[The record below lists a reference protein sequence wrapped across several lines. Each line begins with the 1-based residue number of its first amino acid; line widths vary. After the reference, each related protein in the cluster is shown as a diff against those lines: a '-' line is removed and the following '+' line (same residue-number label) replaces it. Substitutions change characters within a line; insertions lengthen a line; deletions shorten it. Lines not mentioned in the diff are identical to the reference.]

1 MSLSDKTYH
10 FPPGFLWGAATS
22 SHQVE
27 GGNCWNDWWEYEQAG
42 CVPYRSGETCRH
54 YQLYEAD
61 FDLAQSWGH
70 NAHRFSL
77 EWSRIEPAE
86 GQWNLEAVGHYQAVL
101 RALRSRG
108 MEPVVTLHHFTNP
121 AWFAHRGGWLRRD
134 SAKLFARYAAYVAT
148 HLGKDV
154 KFWLTLNEPT
164 VYMLH
169 GYILGEWPPCLRASW
184 RKAARVFS
192 NLARAHVAAYRV
204 LHHNCQNTM
213 VSFAHSAPL
222 IVPCDPTRQR
232 DRMAVAVRDW
242 LLNHAFFRLIGAPHT
257 LDFIGI
263 NYYTRTIVR
272 SVGVGLGVLVGRACR
287 LPHHDR
293 WPVSTT
299 GWEVYPPGLALILEQ
314 FAVFGLPLLV
324 TENGVATDDEILRRH
339 ALMQHLESLA
349 QAYERGVQVI
359 GYLYWSLMDN
369 FEWALGTHARFGLAA
384 VDFTTQQRLP
394 RPCAENFAR
403 VCRESRLLVGHST
416 DLSSR

>member
-1 MSLSDKTYH
+1 MQTSISGKAYH
-10 FPPGFLWGAATS
+10 FPPDFLWGAATS

-27 GGNCWNDWWEYEQAG
+27 GDNRWNDWWEYEQAG
-42 CVPYRSGETCRH
+42 LLPYRSGETCRH

-86 GQWNLEAVGHYQAVL
+86 GQWDPEAIAHYQAVL

-148 HLGKDV
+148 HLGAEV
-154 KFWLTLNEPT
+154 KFWLTLNAPT

-169 GYILGEWPPCLRASW
+169 GYILGEWPPCLQASW
-184 RKAARVFS
+184 LKAARVFR
-192 NLARAHVAAYRV
+192 NLASAHIAAYRV
-204 LHHNCQNTM
+204 LHHNRQNTM
-213 VSFAHSAPL
+213 VSFAHSTPL

-242 LLNHAFFRLIGAPHT
+242 LLNHAFFRLIGAPRT

-272 SVGVGLGVLVGRACR
+272 SVGVGMGALVGRACR
-287 LPHHDR
+287 LPHHHDR
-293 WPVSTT
+293 WPTSTT
-299 GWEVYPPGLALILEQ
+299 GWEVYPPGLALVLER
-314 FAVFGLPLLV
+314 FAVFGRPLLV
-324 TENGVATDDEILRRH
+324 TENGVATDDEILRRN

-349 QAYERGVQVI
+349 QAYERGVHVI

-369 FEWALGTHARFGLAA
+369 FEWALGAHARFGLAA

-394 RPCAENFAR
+394 RPCAEDFAR
-403 VCRESRLLVGHST
+403 VCRESRLLVGS
-416 DLSSR
+416 L